1 VFIISCIAE
10 FFSLD
15 MQLCTKK
22 KEYLTNFEP
31 VFGSVT

>member
-22 KEYLTNFEP
+22 KEYLQQFCKL
-31 VFGSVT
+31 